1 MQAKLRCSAF
11 AALLIAAG
19 TALPHIWQVLRD
31 YGLPAMGAPA
41 CSIRQFGLIPRA
53 VTLSDVFLFWFLC
66 RFAACLCMGWAV
78 LWLGHRLG
86 EMLPALFIGASAL
99 CLPALLC
106 LSGMKNGI
114 EWLGFYPLFHAASLL
129 QIQGYNALGNEYS
142 YSGFAFFW
150 LAAALCFS
158 WVLYWDLVYAYECKG
173 Q

>member
-66 RFAACLCMGWAV
+66 RFACAWGGPCFGLAIGWEKCCLRCLLAHQPSACLHC
-78 LWLGHRLG
+78 
-86 EMLPALFIGASAL
+86 
-99 CLPALLC
+99 
-106 LSGMKNGI
+106 
-114 EWLGFYPLFHAASLL
+114 Y
-129 QIQGYNALGNEYS
+129 
-142 YSGFAFFW
+142 AFP
-150 LAAALCFS
+150 
-158 WVLYWDLVYAYECKG
+158 V
-173 Q
+173 

>member
-1 MQAKLRCSAF
+1 MCCCVFYIIVRGVAQLVARLVRVQK
-11 AALLIAAG
+11 
-19 TALPHIWQVLRD
+19 
-31 YGLPAMGAPA
+31 
-41 CSIRQFGLIPRA
+41 A
-53 VTLSDVFLFWFLC
+53 VGSSPVTPTKKPFMPYPGVSGFFDAEG
-66 RFAACLCMGWAV
+66 RGIEQAACLCMGWAV

-86 EMLPALFIGASAL
+86 EM
-99 CLPALLC
+99 LPALLC

>member
-78 LWLGHRLG
+78 LWLGHRL
-86 EMLPALFIGASAL
+86 EKCCLRCLLAHQPSACLHCYAFPA
-99 CLPALLC
+99 
-106 LSGMKNGI
+106 
-114 EWLGFYPLFHAASLL
+114 
-129 QIQGYNALGNEYS
+129 
-142 YSGFAFFW
+142 
-150 LAAALCFS
+150 
-158 WVLYWDLVYAYECKG
+158 
-173 Q
+173 